1 MKTRG
6 AVLRDAPV
14 DGPYARTRPLEVVK
28 LELLPPQ
35 FGEVLVRVTTAG
47 LCHSDLSHIDG
58 TLRKP
63 FPLVLGHEAAGIVE
77 AVGPGVRELCEGD
90 RVVFAFVPACGHCTP
105 CLTGHSARCVQ
116 GLAANAAGELLH
128 GGTRFRLDGAPAYH
142 HLGVSAFCER
152 VVCAQESVVRLPP
165 DTPLEIASFF
175 GCAAL
180 TGLGAVFN
188 AARVTPGSSVAIF
201 GAGGVGLMALLGALA
216 AGATE
221 TIVVDPIAAKRTLAL
236 ELGASAAFD
245 PAGDVVAQIAEAAG
259 GPGVEF
265 AIEAAGSAA
274 AFASAIAATAPGGT
288 AVTVGLSRRGA
299 TVDLPYG
306 PLVVGEKT
314 VRGSFMGSSVA
325 RRDIPR
331 YIGLWRAGRLPVE
344 RLVSGSVSLDEL
356 NPAFD
361 RLASGEAVRTI
372 CRI

>member
-1 MKTRG
+1 M
-6 AVLRDAPV
+6 
-14 DGPYARTRPLEVVK
+14 
-28 LELLPPQ
+28 
-35 FGEVLVRVTTAG
+35 
-47 LCHSDLSHIDG
+47 
-58 TLRKP
+58 
-63 FPLVLGHEAAGIVE
+63 
-77 AVGPGVRELCEGD
+77 
-90 RVVFAFVPACGHCTP
+90 
-105 CLTGHSARCVQ
+105 
-116 GLAANAAGELLH
+116 AANAAGELLH

-188 AARVTPGSSVAIF
+188 AARVTPGSTVAIF

-216 AGATE
+216 AGATQ
-221 TIVVDPIAAKRTLAL
+221 TFVVDPVASKRALAL

-245 PAGDVVAQIAEAAG
+245 SVAGDVVAQIAEAAG

-265 AIEAAGSAA
+265 SLEAAGSAA
-274 AFASAIAATAPGGT
+274 AFTTAIAATAPGGT
-288 AVTVGLSRRGA
+288 AVAVGLSRPGA
-299 TVDLPYG
+299 MVELPYG

-331 YIGLWRAGRLPVE
+331 YIGLWRAGRLPLE
-344 RLVSGSVSLDEL
+344 RLVSGSVSLDDL

-361 RLASGEAVRTI
+361 RLANGEVVRTV
-372 CRI
+372 CRL